1 MYPGYEKVSDD
12 SARERWAK
20 GWGVPKEQL
29 SDKVGEGNFL
39 MVQAASENKLKAMY
53 VIGEETAF
61 SDADSHNVH
70 SAFTDLDFLVVQ
82 DIFLSRTA
90 EFADVV
96 LPGAPSVEKEG
107 TFVNTERRIQRFYE
121 VLPPL
126 GDCRP
131 DWRILTDLAARMG
144 HDWGY
149 THPSQIMEECAS
161 ISPMFAGVTYER
173 LAGWKSLQWPV
184 NADGTDTPLLYTE
197 GFPNEDGKANL
208 YPLEWKEPAEAP
220 DEEYPF
226 SMDNGRMLEHFQ
238 ATNQTGRGP
247 RVWYEAPGWFV
258 EVSPEVADEYGIEDG
273 TWVKLTSRRDSIEVR
288 ALVTDRVSG
297 HTLFLPIHQ
306 GKPGVNGLTGEHH
319 DPDVDTPAYKE
330 TAVNLEVLP
339 REKGAPPLRSNNF
352 RFGHRTPKKGV
363 EVEVKWDRSDYE
375 LPPAQLSNPRKM

>member
-1 MYPGYEKVSDD
+1 M
-12 SARERWAK
+12 
-20 GWGVPKEQL
+20 
-29 SDKVGEGNFL
+29 
-39 MVQAASENKLKAMY
+39 
-53 VIGEETAF
+53 
-61 SDADSHNVH
+61 
-70 SAFTDLDFLVVQ
+70 
-82 DIFLSRTA
+82 SRTA

-96 LPGAPSVEKEG
+96 LPGAPSVEKDG

-126 GDCRP
+126 GGCRP

-161 ISPMFAGVTYER
+161 ISPMFAGVSYER
-173 LAGWKSLQWPV
+173 LAGWQSLQWPV
-184 NADGTDTPLLYTE
+184 NADGIDTPLLYTE
-197 GFPNEDGKANL
+197 GFHNEDGKANL

-220 DEEYPF
+220 NDEYPF

-247 RVWYEAPGWFV
+247 RIWYEAPGWFV
-258 EVSPEVADEYGIEDG
+258 EVSPELAEEHDIEDG

-306 GKPGVNGLTGEHH
+306 GKPGVNALTGEHH
-319 DPDVDTPAYKE
+319 APDVDTPAYKE
-330 TAVNLEVLP
+330 TAVKLEVLS
-339 REKGAPPLRSNNF
+339 RKKGASPLRSNNF
-352 RFGHRTPKKGV
+352 RFGQRTPKKGV
-363 EVEVKWDRSDYE
+363 EVEVKWDRSDYA